1 MRKARPGNPE
11 DRWHRASEIHDAKRQ
26 QFQVWAAAVRACVE
40 ETQALARQ
48 SMEKGQALEHLLQS
62 PDPDPDAIGTMIL
75 DLRARRLEIEGI
87 IAALP
92 TLDDIGQARRA
103 ALIAPFV
110 DRDCPAD
117 GGLSGSTR
125 RGDSLDSRL
134 VRSPAPLPRLY
145 YAARSSLTGGI
156 TRVAGGSAGD
166 DARREPR
173 LRQVLRSDL
182 LPGLRTFSRR

>member
-92 TLDDIGQARRA
+92 TLDDIGQAGEASGAGRGLCRPGLPGGRRA
-103 ALIAPFV
+103 F
-110 DRDCPAD
+110 
-117 GGLSGSTR
+117 G
-125 RGDSLDSRL
+125 
-134 VRSPAPLPRLY
+134 
-145 YAARSSLTGGI
+145 
-156 TRVAGGSAGD
+156 
-166 DARREPR
+166 
-173 LRQVLRSDL
+173 
-182 LPGLRTFSRR
+182 

>member
-110 DRDCPAD
+110 DRDCPAY

-125 RGDSLDSRL
+125 RGDSLDSR
-134 VRSPAPLPRLY
+134 RAPAPLPRLD
-145 YAARSSLTGGI
+145 YAARSSLTGGSHEWQ
-156 TRVAGGSAGD
+156 AALPEMMLEESHGS
-166 DARREPR
+166 
-173 LRQVLRSDL
+173 RQVLRSDL
-182 LPGLRTFSRR
+182 LRGLRTFSRR